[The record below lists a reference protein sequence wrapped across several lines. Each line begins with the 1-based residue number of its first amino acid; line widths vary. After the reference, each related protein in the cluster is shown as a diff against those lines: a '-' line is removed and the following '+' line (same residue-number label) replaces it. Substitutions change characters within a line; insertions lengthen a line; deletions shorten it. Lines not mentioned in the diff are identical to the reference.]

1 MEQGLSIETATDLA
15 AINETTGN
23 SQRHTTL
30 DEILDNVR
38 AALDE
43 YADDHD
49 IYALADKAY
58 AWYRAYDPQ
67 ANAEHLHEQG
77 YYQAV
82 TVDEFWAIAEAH
94 AL

>member
-1 MEQGLSIETATDLA
+1 MQTIETATDLA
-15 AINETTGN
+15 AIIETTGN

-49 IYALADKAY
+49 IYAIVDKAY
-58 AWYRAYDPQ
+58 AWYRAYDPRPTLSTFTSR
-67 ANAEHLHEQG
+67 A
-77 YYQAV
+77 
-82 TVDEFWAIAEAH
+82 TTRP
-94 AL
+94 